1 MLCLSG
7 FELYC
12 RWVPLQSESYMIND
26 LIKVSFV
33 YLFFY
38 NGTSSFRSALKAR
51 FRRRTFHQPN
61 LIQIKA
67 APSYLVQQLN

>member
-12 RWVPLQSESYMIND
+12 RRVPLQSESYMIND
-26 LIKVSFV
+26 LIKVPFV

-38 NGTSSFRSALKAR
+38 NGTSPFRSALKAR
-51 FRRRTFHQPN
+51 FRRRTFHEPN
-61 LIQIKA
+61 LIRIKA
-67 APSYLVQQLN
+67 APSYLDQLN

>member
-33 YLFFY
+33 YLFFIM
-38 NGTSSFRSALKAR
+38 GPHHLEAR
-51 FRRRTFHQPN
+51 LRPGSDAERFMSRT
-61 LIQIKA
+61 
-67 APSYLVQQLN
+67 